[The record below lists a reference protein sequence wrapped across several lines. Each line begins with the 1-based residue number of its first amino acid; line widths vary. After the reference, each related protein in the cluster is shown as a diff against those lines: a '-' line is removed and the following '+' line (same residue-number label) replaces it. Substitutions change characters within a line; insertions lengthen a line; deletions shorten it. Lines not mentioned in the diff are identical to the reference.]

1 MTIATSTDRPMIEAA
16 FKRLHIDKYF
26 KKIFTTTEVGYGKD
40 KPDIFIKA
48 MEEMGTTPKQTWLF
62 EDGAYSIET
71 AKQLGI
77 KTIGIYDPA
86 SEKDQEKIRNLTNIY
101 IKNWTEHKTLL
112 NQIQNNK

>member
-1 MTIATSTDRPMIEAA
+1 
-16 FKRLHIDKYF
+16 
-26 KKIFTTTEVGYGKD
+26 
-40 KPDIFIKA
+40 

-86 SEKDQEKIRNLTNIY
+86 SEKRPGKKKKPNKHL
-101 IKNWTEHKTLL
+101 HKKLDRT
-112 NQIQNNK
+112 QNPT